1 MRRKIL
7 SRSLLTVAAA
17 SSILAVTGGYASADS
32 DAQGGSKEARHSAED
47 QAPGVDSASGDHSYG
62 ATAEGTAHDS
72 PGVLSGNNVNIPV
85 DAPVNVCGN
94 SVDVAALLNAASG
107 NTCANV
113 ESATPVAHAPRHAE
127 PPAAPAPAPE
137 VQLAETGS
145 SQGAVGAATAAGGA
159 LLLGGA
165 VLYRRTTRTARVR
178 RAQS

>member
-1 MRRKIL
+1 MV
-7 SRSLLTVAAA
+7 VAAA
-17 SSILAVTGGYASADS
+17 AATGVLSLYGTAALADS
-32 DAQGGSKEARHSAED
+32 NAQSLAQG
-47 QAPGVDSASGDHSYG
+47 
-62 ATAEGTAHDS
+62 S
-72 PGVLSGNNVNIPV
+72 PGVLSGNSIQVPV
-85 DAPVNVCGN
+85 HVPVNVCGN